1 MTSNLI
7 MQGKENFKLSPN
19 EHYSVENA
27 GEKMLNEK
35 QLKSNLKGEKAK
47 SKSKEFNITFKC
59 SWNL

>member
-1 MTSNLI
+1 
-7 MQGKENFKLSPN
+7 MQGKETFKLPPN

-27 GEKMLNEK
+27 GEKMQNKK

-47 SKSKEFNITFKC
+47 GKSKEFNITFKC